1 MNKPEETEETDIK
14 AQRNALLAYGTALL
28 TAILI

>member
-1 MNKPEETEETDIK
+1 MNKPEETEETDIE
-14 AQRNALLAYGTALL
+14 AQRNAFLAYSTALL